1 MKGTNLGEFEEL
13 VLLCV
18 LILEDGAYILR
29 IQEELKKQANRK
41 VAMGALH
48 ATLARLEAKEYLN
61 SELAGGSQER
71 GGRRK
76 RIYEL
81 TTSGKSVLAEVRQ
94 MRDQMWGQVA
104 NFSLKTIGLALV

>member
-18 LILEDGAYILR
+18 LILNDEAYILR
-29 IQEELKKQANRK
+29 IQEELKKQANRT

-48 ATLARLEAKEYLN
+48 ATLARLEAKEFLS
-61 SELAGGSQER
+61 SELAGGTQQR

-76 RIYEL
+76 RVYDL
-81 TTSGKSVLAEVRQ
+81 TAAGKNVLSEVRQ
-94 MRDQMWGQVA
+94 MRENLWGQVSG
-104 NFSLKTIGLALV
+104 FSLKMIHG

>member
-18 LILEDGAYILR
+18 LILKGDAYILR
-29 IQEELKKQANRK
+29 IQEELKNQANRK

-61 SELAGGSQER
+61 SELAGGTQER

-76 RIYEL
+76 RVYDL
-81 TTSGKSVLAEVRQ
+81 TAAGKSVLAEVRQ
-94 MRDQMWGQVA
+94 MREHMWSHVA
-104 NFSLKTIGLALV
+104 NFSLKFISVG

>member
-18 LILEDGAYILR
+18 LILKGDAYILR
-29 IQEELKKQANRK
+29 IQEELKNQANRK

-61 SELAGGSQER
+61 SELAGGTQER

-76 RIYEL
+76 RVYDL
-81 TTSGKSVLAEVRQ
+81 TAAGKSVLAEVRQ
-94 MRDQMWGQVA
+94 MREQMWSQVA
-104 NFSLKTIGLALV
+104 NFSLKFISVG